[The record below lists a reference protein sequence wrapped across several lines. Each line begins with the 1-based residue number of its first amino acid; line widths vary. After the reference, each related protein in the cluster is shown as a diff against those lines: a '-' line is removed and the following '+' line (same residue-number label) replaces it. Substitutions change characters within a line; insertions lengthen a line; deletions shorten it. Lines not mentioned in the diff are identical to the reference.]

1 MNSTKA
7 KVLSLLSGF
16 VLFAAAGVFWFEQS
30 KPDYAQAL
38 REYEFSFQFDSPIP
52 EVLGEPFTVTTNNC
66 NSPVSTVETFRRKR
80 DFTVQANWQITEALL
95 EAIGRQF
102 GVEFSAAEQA
112 QLKAEFE
119 QTLSEQLQTSNGIDV
134 GYTETFE
141 AERQITTPPDSIS
154 VVWLQWEEIRYLGI
168 VEISDIYGVFVDET
182 PFYIVRDLRLSQ
194 THVTVEL
201 CHSPG
206 LSPGNSASPPN
217 NSSQPPVTGGSVS
230 QLPRPVAPQYG
241 VYPNPVSFYWDGSD
255 NTLYQVN
262 LIHRDKGFKHT
273 SDWIQGFVWVY
284 EIPAEQYGYWDWY
297 ITAKNGG
304 TSDIWTIIFDP
315 FPGTKVSE

>member
-7 KVLSLLSGF
+7 KRIFFTLFSF

-38 REYEFSFQFDSPIP
+38 QEYEFSFQFDSPIP
-52 EVLGEPFTVTTNNC
+52 EVLGEPFTISTNNC

-95 EAIGRQF
+95 EAIGRQL
-102 GVEFSAAEQA
+102 GVELSAADQA
-112 QLKAEFE
+112 QLRAEFE

-182 PFYIVRDLRLSQ
+182 PFYVVRDLRLSQ
-194 THVTVEL
+194 TYVTVEL
-201 CHSPG
+201 CNSPG
-206 LSPGNSASPPN
+206 PTPSIPPPR
-217 NSSQPPVTGGSVS
+217 PPTT
-230 QLPRPVAPQYG
+230 QLPSQSPRLIAPQYG
-241 VYPNPVSFYWDGSD
+241 VYPNPVPFQWDGSD

-262 LIHRDKGFKHT
+262 LIHREKGFKHT
-273 SDWIQGFVWVY
+273 SDWIQGFFWIY

-297 ITAKNGG
+297 V
-304 TSDIWTIIFDP
+304 TSKTGQTSEIWTIIFDP